1 MKKISIKKNSIKEER
16 DSMFDFKPKI
26 NSKSIKMVQER
37 EKRKEES
44 E

>member
-1 MKKISIKKNSIKEER
+1 MKRISNKKNSIKQER
-16 DSMFDFKPKI
+16 DSMLDFKPKI

-37 EKRKEES
+37 ERRKEE